1 MAKTILALLVV
12 LGVGTAF
19 AQIPAPKT
27 ISEDETHKM
36 FSDMNVRRQ
45 QISNLLTTEN
55 KDVVKLLCVQDNLKQ
70 IDVAINAAE
79 KKLPLSYSTDLSVAD
94 HKRKIIF
101 FLLEKVNKLS
111 EDAERCIGVDDL
123 KNIDSSSVS
132 MTVDNAIL
140 PDSVMQYSINSTI
153 VEPPACSSCF
163 K

>member
-1 MAKTILALLVV
+1 MAKTTLALLIV

-19 AQIPAPKT
+19 AQVPAPKT

-45 QISNLLTTEN
+45 KISNLITTEN

-79 KKLPLSYSTDLSVAD
+79 KNLPLSYSADLSVAN
-94 HKRKIIF
+94 HKRKVIF
-101 FLLEKVNKLS
+101 YLSEKVNKLA
-111 EDAERCIGVDDL
+111 EDAERCIGVNDL

-132 MTVDNAIL
+132 VMVDSPIL
-140 PDSVMQYSINSTI
+140 PDSVMQYSISPTI
-153 VEPPACSSCF
+153 IEPPACSSCF